1 MNVDLLILFIKDIY
15 KTFKT
20 EDLCDFLDIVQ
31 IISFGLL
38 VNGLYG
44 FMKSINFF
52 DGNILIFSTYAI
64 IKARRYIKDKKC

>member
-1 MNVDLLILFIKDIY
+1 MNLDLLFLFIKDIY
-15 KTFKT
+15 ETFKT
-20 EDLCDFLDIVQ
+20 ENLYDSLEIIQ

-44 FMKSINFF
+44 FMKSINFY

-64 IKARRYIKDKKC
+64 IKIRKYIKDKKC